1 MSKKS
6 KKTSKRRQKKKSGS
20 LSGSSFVLFMITL
33 IAVGGLL
40 FVACRHNEENSETSK
55 ESTEESSSENASK
68 NSFEDASST
77 TSNEEK
83 VSSAEG
89 SLGENSSDSENSS
102 EKVSVDSS
110 EEPSEESSDITV
122 DVQGGGEAYSHI
134 SWFKAE
140 NGRRYDAY
148 GEKHPEY
155 TKEQIVTYVNIGLDG
170 AYYTNTYPA
179 KKEDGNFI
187 LVNKYSYIDKN
198 FTPDNLV
205 ELDDSCKISGK
216 SVKLVKEAA
225 DAFKELSAAAK
236 ALEYSIIGMS
246 GYRTYSYQESLYNR
260 YLKNDTQA
268 NVDTYSARPG
278 YSEHHTGLA
287 LDVQTDTVSFSNFG
301 QTKEYEWL
309 MDNAH
314 LYGFVIH
321 YTEEN
326 KRITGYMP
334 EEWHIRYLGVDAA
347 TYIYDNNLSVDEYL
361 VMFGANGHGG
371 SDIIDTSGENDVTGD
386 TSVETEQSEPQAKG

>member
-6 KKTSKRRQKKKSGS
+6 KKTSKRRQKKKSGRFG
-20 LSGSSFVLFMITL
+20 GSSFVLLIITL

-40 FVACRHNEENSETSK
+40 FVACRHNEGESETSA
-55 ESTEESSSENASK
+55 ESMEESGSENVSK
-68 NSFEDASST
+68 NSSEYASSI
-77 TSNEEK
+77 TSNEEN
-83 VSSAEG
+83 VSSNEE
-89 SLGENSSDSENSS
+89 SLSKNSSDSENSS

-110 EEPSEESSDITV
+110 EEPSEESSDTTV
-122 DVQGGGEAYSHI
+122 NIQGGGEAYSHI
-134 SWFKAE
+134 AWFKAE

-246 GYRTYSYQESLYNR
+246 GYRTYSYQENLYNR

-326 KRITGYMP
+326 KWITGYMP

-361 VMFGANGHGG
+361 VMYGANGHGG
-371 SDIIDTSGENDVTGD
+371 DTSGENDVIVD
-386 TSVETEQSEPQAKG
+386 TSIETEQSESQAKG

>member
-1 MSKKS
+1 MP
-6 KKTSKRRQKKKSGS
+6 
-20 LSGSSFVLFMITL
+20 GSSYALFLITML
-33 IAVGGLL
+33 MAGVLL
-40 FVACRHNEENSETSK
+40 FVACQNNEGSK
-55 ESTEESSSENASK
+55 EDSSEAMNQSKFEDKSEIESSEISSPASADDSSVEEASQSEGSSENVSL
-68 NSFEDASST
+68 DAS
-77 TSNEEK
+77 E
-83 VSSAEG
+83 
-89 SLGENSSDSENSS
+89 DS
-102 EKVSVDSS
+102 
-110 EEPSEESSDITV
+110 SEESSDV
-122 DVQGGGEAYSHI
+122 SADVQGGGEKYSHI
-134 SWFKAE
+134 AWFKAE

-155 TKEQIVTYVNIGLDG
+155 TKEQVVTYVNIGLDG
-170 AYYTNTYPA
+170 AYYTNTYKA
-179 KKEDGNFI
+179 NKDDGIFI
-187 LVNKYSYIDKN
+187 LVNKYSYVDRS

-205 ELDDSCKISGK
+205 ELDDSCKVSGK

-236 ALEYSIIGMS
+236 ALEYNIIGMS
-246 GYRTYSYQESLYNR
+246 GYRTYAYQESLYNR
-260 YLKNDTQA
+260 YLQNDTKE

-301 QTKEYEWL
+301 QTSEFEWL
-309 MDNAH
+309 IDNAH

-321 YTEEN
+321 YTEDN
-326 KRITGYMP
+326 RWITGYMP

-371 SDIIDTSGENDVTGD
+371 SNVIVDS
-386 TSVETEQSEPQAKG
+386 SVDTEQSEPQAKG